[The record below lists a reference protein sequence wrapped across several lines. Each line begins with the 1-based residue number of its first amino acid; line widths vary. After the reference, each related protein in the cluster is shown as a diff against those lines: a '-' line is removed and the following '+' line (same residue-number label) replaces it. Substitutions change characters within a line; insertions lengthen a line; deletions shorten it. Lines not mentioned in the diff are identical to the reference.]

1 MIRRFP
7 WSALLSMLAP
17 LGLLLIMGLQNG
29 AFYRDDGVNG
39 TLVWKVDP
47 RWFSDNWLLITIGMV
62 FFVGFGVIRFVRQW
76 RAFLDFERFDED
88 GYLTFATLKEIQW
101 AKDQTANALVS
112 TIEGRDVAL
121 KNLPALA
128 LRGRDVGDQLP
139 IYALPNKPER
149 VVWAGEIDAPAD
161 HVLPAQATDDS
172 SLAARDAQE
181 RYDMQVKQAAAEEWL
196 SDFTAKATDVEAV
209 NDAISRSTD
218 PRGSGIDAS
227 SAGAIHTKFVR
238 LTFFDFFV
246 IPFFVVHGGI
256 FLTVGLGSF
265 GGGGAPFF
273 PIAGIFALVGLIE
286 MGFVV
291 FMASRLIR
299 KILRRG
305 QLGSVGVRKTALFLG
320 SKDTLVRVN
329 NRPRRALI
337 LEIDGQRYQH
347 GRFSPGKIAHL
358 REGGSVEILQNPNDP
373 KVIFLPDL

>member
-1 MIRRFP
+1 MRTGI
-7 WSALLSMLAP
+7 
-17 LGLLLIMGLQNG
+17 
-29 AFYRDDGVNG
+29 
-39 TLVWKVDP
+39 
-47 RWFSDNWLLITIGMV
+47 
-62 FFVGFGVIRFVRQW
+62 
-76 RAFLDFERFDED
+76 
-88 GYLTFATLKEIQW
+88 LTFATLKEIGW

-196 SDFTAKATDVEAV
+196 SDFTAKATDAEAV

-273 PIAGIFALVGLIE
+273 PNRWYLRFGRIDRDGLRRLHGFTVDPQVTSTRPTGVGWRAQD
-286 MGFVV
+286 GFV
-291 FMASRLIR
+291 
-299 KILRRG
+299 
-305 QLGSVGVRKTALFLG
+305 LGVKRHAG
-320 SKDTLVRVN
+320 
-329 NRPRRALI
+329 PR
-337 LEIDGQRYQH
+337 Q
-347 GRFSPGKIAHL
+347 
-358 REGGSVEILQNPNDP
+358 
-373 KVIFLPDL
+373 